1 MRQASH
7 PDDRVR
13 AVPEIRNLTD
23 LAAYAQ
29 DQVER
34 IARMQ
39 QDLEAAVGEGES
51 PRRLARARTGPG
63 GRLLELHL
71 SPDAMRLP
79 AEEAAAE
86 ITAAVVAA
94 QTDFAGRADDIM
106 EPVLA
111 MRPGE
116 EATEALDQ
124 GMRRLDELTADLERL
139 GRRSGLQSEG

>member
-1 MRQASH
+1 
-7 PDDRVR
+7 
-13 AVPEIRNLTD
+13 VPEIQNLTD

-39 QDLEAAVGEGES
+39 QDLAEVVGEGES

-63 GRLLELHL
+63 GRLLDLHL

-79 AEEAAAE
+79 AEDAAAE
-86 ITAAVVAA
+86 IAAAILAA
-94 QTDFAGRADDIM
+94 QTDFAGRADDIIQ
-106 EPVLA
+106 PVLA
-111 MRPGE
+111 MRPSE
-116 EATEALDQ
+116 QATDALDQ

-139 GRRSGLQSEG
+139 GRRSGLEP